1 MQDVVSRT
9 DMKRMGVRLGRM
21 GGQRNAG
28 LSEERTQERGVLPIL
43 VLKLELMS
51 STRCVGEVV
60 CAQSCTDSEWTSNY
74 CLAGRREATS

>member
-28 LSEERTQERGVLPIL
+28 LSEERTQERGMLPIL
-43 VLKLELMS
+43 VLKARAHVKYTMNGGGLSVQRELH
-51 STRCVGEVV
+51 R
-60 CAQSCTDSEWTSNY
+60 
-74 CLAGRREATS
+74 